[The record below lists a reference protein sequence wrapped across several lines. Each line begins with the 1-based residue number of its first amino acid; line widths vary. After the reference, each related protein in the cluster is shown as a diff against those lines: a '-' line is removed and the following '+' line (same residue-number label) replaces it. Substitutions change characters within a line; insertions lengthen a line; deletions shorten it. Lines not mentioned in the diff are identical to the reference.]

1 MKKQG
6 IVALS
11 VTIILLAVLMY
22 LALFGVSFGL
32 REIRPM
38 ATLIKEQK
46 LGLDLTGGFYAVYQA
61 VDPNIEDFE
70 AKMDGVVLVYR
81 NRLDAKGM
89 TEATVQRQGSD
100 KIRVEIPSTE
110 TDPQALSQFL
120 STPAKLEWK
129 DNDGNV
135 IMEGANIVSAQAGYS
150 NGQYVVSFK
159 LDEEGKKTFAAL
171 TAEYAGTSKTITIEL
186 DGSVISTAT
195 VSNTIASGEGII
207 QGSFTQESATTLA
220 MQIESGA
227 LPLEISESEV
237 RSVSATLGADA
248 LNKGVLAGAIGVG
261 LIILFMLCIYRL
273 PGLIASIALMFYILI
288 TFFCILTLPGVQ
300 LTLPGVAGVILS
312 IGMAVDANVI
322 IFERIREEMR
332 SGKSLRTSVENG
344 FQKAFRAILDSNV
357 TTLIAAGTLIIF
369 GTGSIKGF
377 GYTLAIGICVSML
390 TAVVITRFLMKQVVK
405 IGITDKRFYAK

>member
-6 IVALS
+6 IVTLS
-11 VTIILLAVLMY
+11 VTIILLAVLLY

-61 VDPNIEDFE
+61 VDPTIEDFE
-70 AKMDGVVLVYR
+70 AKMDGAVLVYR

-135 IMEGANIVSAQAGYS
+135 IMEGANVVSAQAGYS
-150 NGQYVVSFK
+150 DGQYVVSFK
-159 LDEEGKKTFAAL
+159 LDDEGKKTFASL

-207 QGSFTQESATTLA
+207 QGGFTQESATTLA

-248 LNKGVLAGAIGVG
+248 LSKGVLAGAIGVG
-261 LIILFMLCIYRL
+261 LIVLFMLCIYRL

-357 TTLIAAGTLIIF
+357 TTLIATGTLIIF

>member
-6 IVALS
+6 VVTLT
-11 VTIILLAVLMY
+11 VTIILLAVVLY
-22 LALFGVSFGL
+22 LALFGVSFGI

-38 ATLIKEQK
+38 AQQIKEEK

-61 VDPNIEDFE
+61 VDPNQENFE
-70 AKMDGVVLVYR
+70 EKMEGAVLVYR

-110 TDPQALSQFL
+110 SDPQALSQFL

-129 DNDGNV
+129 DNDGKV
-135 IMEGANIVSAQAGYS
+135 IVEGANVVSAKAMYQD
-150 NGQYVVSFK
+150 GQYVVSFK
-159 LDEEGKKTFAAL
+159 LDDEGTKDFANL
-171 TAEYAGTSKTITIEL
+171 TAEYAGTTKTITIEL
-186 DGSVISTAT
+186 DGEVISTAT
-195 VSNTIASGEGII
+195 VQSTIATGEGILS
-207 QGSFTQESATTLA
+207 GSFTQESALTLA

-227 LPLEISESEV
+227 LPLEVSESEV

-248 LNKGVLAGAIGVG
+248 LDKGVLAGAIGIL
-261 LIILFMLCIYRL
+261 LIMVFMVAIYRL
-273 PGLIASIALMFYILI
+273 PGVMASIALVVYILL

-332 SGKSLRTSVENG
+332 AGKSLKTSVDNG
-344 FQKAFRAILDSNV
+344 FNKAFRAILDSNV
-357 TTLIAAGTLIIF
+357 TTLIAAGALIIF

-377 GYTLAIGICVSML
+377 GFTLAIGILCSMV
-390 TAVVITRFLMKQVVK
+390 TAVLVTRFLMKQVVK
-405 IGITDKRFYAK
+405 MNITDKRYYAK

>member
-6 IVALS
+6 IVTLS
-11 VTIILLAVLMY
+11 VTIILLAVLLY

-61 VDPNIEDFE
+61 VDPTIEDFE
-70 AKMDGVVLVYR
+70 AKMDGAVLVYR

-135 IMEGANIVSAQAGYS
+135 IMEGANVVSAQAGYS
-150 NGQYVVSFK
+150 DGQYVVSFK
-159 LDEEGKKTFAAL
+159 LDDEGKKTFASL

-207 QGSFTQESATTLA
+207 QGGFTQESATTLA

-248 LNKGVLAGAIGVG
+248 LSKGVLAGAIGVG
-261 LIILFMLCIYRL
+261 LIVLFMLCIYRL

-357 TTLIAAGTLIIF
+357 TTLIAAGTLTIF

>member
-6 IVALS
+6 IVTLS
-11 VTIILLAVLMY
+11 VTIILLAVLLY

-61 VDPNIEDFE
+61 VDPTIEDFE
-70 AKMDGVVLVYR
+70 AKMDGAVLVYR

-135 IMEGANIVSAQAGYS
+135 IMEGANVVSAQAGYS
-150 NGQYVVSFK
+150 DGQYVVSFK
-159 LDEEGKKTFAAL
+159 LDDEGKKTFASL

-207 QGSFTQESATTLA
+207 QGGFTQESATTLA

-248 LNKGVLAGAIGVG
+248 LSKGVLAGAIGVG
-261 LIILFMLCIYRL
+261 LIVLFMLCIYRL

-344 FQKAFRAILDSNV
+344 FQKAFRR
-357 TTLIAAGTLIIF
+357 
-369 GTGSIKGF
+369 
-377 GYTLAIGICVSML
+377 CV
-390 TAVVITRFLMKQVVK
+390 
-405 IGITDKRFYAK
+405 

>member
-6 IVALS
+6 IVTLS
-11 VTIILLAVLMY
+11 VTIILLAVLLY

-61 VDPNIEDFE
+61 VDPTIEDFE
-70 AKMDGVVLVYR
+70 AKMDGAVLVYR

-120 STPAKLEWK
+120 STPAKLEWR

-135 IMEGANIVSAQAGYS
+135 IMEGANVVSAQAGYS
-150 NGQYVVSFK
+150 DGQYVVSFK
-159 LDEEGKKTFAAL
+159 LDDEGKKTFASL

-207 QGSFTQESATTLA
+207 QGGFTQESATTLA

-248 LNKGVLAGAIGVG
+248 LSKGVLAGAIGVG
-261 LIILFMLCIYRL
+261 LIVLFMLCIYRL

>member
-6 IVALS
+6 IVTLS
-11 VTIILLAVLMY
+11 VTIILLAVLLY

-46 LGLDLTGGFYAVYQA
+46 LGLDLTGGFYAVNQA
-61 VDPNIEDFE
+61 VDPTIEDFE
-70 AKMDGVVLVYR
+70 AKMDGAVLVYR

-135 IMEGANIVSAQAGYS
+135 IMEGANVVSAQAGYS
-150 NGQYVVSFK
+150 DGQYVVSFK
-159 LDEEGKKTFAAL
+159 LDDEGKKTFASL

-207 QGSFTQESATTLA
+207 QGGFTQESATTLA

-248 LNKGVLAGAIGVG
+248 LSKGVLAGAIGVG
-261 LIILFMLCIYRL
+261 LIVLFMLCIYRL

>member
-6 IVALS
+6 IVTLS
-11 VTIILLAVLMY
+11 VTIILLAVLLY

-61 VDPNIEDFE
+61 VDPTIEDFE
-70 AKMDGVVLVYR
+70 AKMDGAVLVYR

-135 IMEGANIVSAQAGYS
+135 IMEGANVVSAQAGYS
-150 NGQYVVSFK
+150 DGQYVVSFK
-159 LDEEGKKTFAAL
+159 LDDEGKKTFASL

-207 QGSFTQESATTLA
+207 QGGFTQESATTLA

-248 LNKGVLAGAIGVG
+248 LSKGVLAGAIGVG
-261 LIILFMLCIYRL
+261 LIVLFMLCIYRL

>member
-6 IVALS
+6 IVTLS
-11 VTIILLAVLMY
+11 VTIILLAVLLY

-61 VDPNIEDFE
+61 VDPTIEDFE
-70 AKMDGVVLVYR
+70 AKMDGAVLVYR

-135 IMEGANIVSAQAGYS
+135 IMEGANVVSAQAGYS
-150 NGQYVVSFK
+150 DGQYVVSFK
-159 LDEEGKKTFAAL
+159 LDDEGKKTFASL

-207 QGSFTQESATTLA
+207 QGGFTQESATTLA

-248 LNKGVLAGAIGVG
+248 LSKGVLAGTIGVG
-261 LIILFMLCIYRL
+261 LIVLFMLCIYRL

-344 FQKAFRAILDSNV
+344 FQKAFRAILDSNI

>member
-6 IVALS
+6 IVTLS
-11 VTIILLAVLMY
+11 VTIILLAVLLY

-61 VDPNIEDFE
+61 VDPTIEDFE
-70 AKMDGVVLVYR
+70 AKMDGAVLVDR

-135 IMEGANIVSAQAGYS
+135 IMEGANVVSAQAGYS
-150 NGQYVVSFK
+150 DGQYVVSFK
-159 LDEEGKKTFAAL
+159 LDDEGKKTFASL
-171 TAEYAGTSKTITIEL
+171 TAEYDGTSKTITIEL

-207 QGSFTQESATTLA
+207 QGGFTQESATTLA

-248 LNKGVLAGAIGVG
+248 LSKGVLAGAIGVG
-261 LIILFMLCIYRL
+261 LIVLFMLCIYRL

-357 TTLIAAGTLIIF
+357 TTLIATGTLIIF

>member
-6 IVALS
+6 IVTLL
-11 VTIILLAVLMY
+11 VTIILLAVLLY

-61 VDPNIEDFE
+61 VDPTIEDFE
-70 AKMDGVVLVYR
+70 AKMDGAVLVYR

-135 IMEGANIVSAQAGYS
+135 IMEGANVVSAQAGYS
-150 NGQYVVSFK
+150 DGQYVVSFK
-159 LDEEGKKTFAAL
+159 LDDEGKKTFASL

-207 QGSFTQESATTLA
+207 QGGFTQESATTLA

-248 LNKGVLAGAIGVG
+248 LSKGVLAGAIGVG
-261 LIILFMLCIYRL
+261 LIVLFMLCIYRL

>member
-6 IVALS
+6 IVTLS
-11 VTIILLAVLMY
+11 VTIILLAVLLY

-61 VDPNIEDFE
+61 VDPTIEDFE
-70 AKMDGVVLVYR
+70 AKMDGAVLVYR

-135 IMEGANIVSAQAGYS
+135 IMEGANVVSAQAGYS
-150 NGQYVVSFK
+150 DGQYVVSFK
-159 LDEEGKKTFAAL
+159 LDDEGKKTFASL

-207 QGSFTQESATTLA
+207 QGGFTQESATTLA

-248 LNKGVLAGAIGVG
+248 LSKGVLAGAIGVG
-261 LIILFMLCIYRL
+261 LIVLFMLCIYRL

-405 IGITDKRFYAK
+405 IGITDKRFYTK